1 MKVSHTLY
9 PDFYYQHIIKNFHV
23 YTTGKSTLL
32 SIIAGLL
39 RPQSGE
45 ILLNEE
51 EQEKIRIGYMLQ
63 QDHLLEWRTIWKN
76 VLLGPEINKSLSPEK
91 EALAEKLLKDYG
103 LYKFKDKKPGELS
116 GGMKQ
121 RVGIARA
128 LANDPEVLLMDEPF
142 SALDPLVR
150 QDMQFELLQIQ
161 RKLGKTILFI
171 THDINEAFKL
181 GDTVAIMRD
190 GKIVQIDTP
199 AGMSMAPADDYVR
212 AFIESADKA
221 NVLSVSSIMA
231 TPTCIVREGDDPA
244 IAVREMGREHLSTAY
259 AVDHD
264 MRLLGVV
271 PVDAAL
277 QCWREKRPLA
287 EAIQRECVTTS
298 PDVSVRDIM
307 PIAAETRYPI
317 AVVGDD
323 GVLLGIVSRASVL
336 STMI

>member
-23 YTTGKSTLL
+23 CTTGKSTLL

-121 RVGIARA
+121 RAA
-128 LANDPEVLLMDEPF
+128 LIRTMVMEPGLLLLDEPF
-142 SALDPLVR
+142 SALDYQTRLMVSADIGNIIR
-150 QDMQFELLQIQ
+150 ASGI
-161 RKLGKTILFI
+161 TAILI
-171 THDINEAFKL
+171 THDLSEAISLADRILVLTRRPATIKIN
-181 GDTVAIMRD
+181 IP
-190 GKIVQIDTP
+190 I
-199 AGMSMAPADDYVR
+199 
-212 AFIESADKA
+212 
-221 NVLSVSSIMA
+221 
-231 TPTCIVREGDDPA
+231 
-244 IAVREMGREHLSTAY
+244 HLT
-259 AVDHD
+259 
-264 MRLLGVV
+264 L
-271 PVDAAL
+271 P
-277 QCWREKRPLA
+277 ENTPLA
-287 EAIQRECVTTS
+287 ARNAPEFQDLFT
-298 PDVSVRDIM
+298 
-307 PIAAETRYPI
+307 
-317 AVVGDD
+317 
-323 GVLLGIVSRASVL
+323 LLWKEISDEYSG
-336 STMI
+336 